1 MNDEQAMHAVSLDD
15 VYHIDRVLAQGPGG
29 MTELVSVGGIGP
41 FVRKKIRHELANRQ
55 AWAALAN
62 CTCPRLP
69 HVEATYELP
78 DMFVV
83 VYDYVPGETLENL
96 VARRSRLKA
105 DEATRLAS
113 QVCEAAGAL
122 HEQGVI
128 HRDISPANVIVAG
141 DGAHLIDL
149 GIARLRN
156 ADAPHDTTQLGTWGF
171 ASPEQYGFAQTDA
184 RSDVYS
190 IGRLL
195 GFTLTGKRPDE
206 QGYDETLAAL
216 GGEGAHARD
225 VALHASAFE
234 PSARYQ
240 SAAEMADALA
250 GRHVGRASNDGRV
263 AGASA
268 SRRGDEG
275 GGRGAA
281 PSPAEA
287 GAGTW
292 QVARADKERAG
303 APTAPAAPATR
314 QGHVRRHAAVVC
326 AACLMLVVAAGAWGA
341 RGARNAADPASAT
354 SGMANSQVESTA
366 GTQPAGSASDAEVV
380 SQASGLADARPSTES
395 GAPDVRDAQ
404 VASQT
409 SASSAGASDGTA
421 SRTHGGV
428 ITNSDDNPLR
438 VDSLTWW
445 MRGSYVRYIAQVT
458 NTSTDTTVRLPSI
471 AIIGRDAEGGVAFA
485 RTPTSAVLTPG
496 QSAWFCDLVDVG
508 TTTLASVEVSPTQP
522 DDHNVSPASGA
533 SEFEV
538 TSLNEVSGVG
548 STLKFA
554 GEVTCVRDDADST
567 DSMVCVTVV
576 LRDEAGSVVGGW
588 STYMNRPARG
598 ESVAFEV
605 TNVDDVPYATAEAH
619 AQAW

>member
-15 VYHIDRVLAQGPGG
+15 VYHVDRVLAQGPGG
-29 MTELVSVGGIGP
+29 VTELVSVDGTGP

-69 HVEATYELP
+69 HIAATYELP
-78 DMFVV
+78 DMFVA
-83 VYDYVPGETLENL
+83 VYDYVPGESLESL
-96 VARRSRLKA
+96 VARRGRL
-105 DEATRLAS
+105 EAGEAARLAS

-122 HEQGVI
+122 HAQGVI
-128 HRDISPANVIVAG
+128 HRDISPANVIVAA

-149 GIARLRN
+149 GIARLRS

-171 ASPEQYGFAQTDA
+171 TSPEQYGFAQTDA

-195 GFTLTGKRPDE
+195 GFMLTGKRPDE
-206 QGYDETLAAL
+206 QGYDEALAAL
-216 GGEGAHARD
+216 GGEDAHARD

-250 GRHVGRASNDGRV
+250 GRRAGRAGDGGRA
-263 AGASA
+263 AGAST
-268 SRRGDEG
+268 SRDAG
-275 GGRGAA
+275 GGEAA
-281 PSPAEA
+281 AANPAGTGTGTWRVAHTDGRRAEA
-287 GAGTW
+287 PA
-292 QVARADKERAG
+292 
-303 APTAPAAPATR
+303 APTAPATR
-314 QGHVRRHAAVVC
+314 RERNRRRAAVAC
-326 AACLMLVVAAGAWGA
+326 AACLVLVVAAAAWGA

-366 GTQPAGSASDAEVV
+366 DMQPAGSASDDAGTIGRT
-380 SQASGLADARPSTES
+380 ASLADAQPGTES
-395 GAPDVRDAQ
+395 GASDVMDAP
-404 VASQT
+404 A
-409 SASSAGASDGTA
+409 ASSTGASDEAA

-438 VDSLTWW
+438 VDGLTWW

-458 NTSTDTTVRLPSI
+458 NTSTDTTVRLPSV
-471 AIIGRDAEGGVAFA
+471 AITGRDAEGGVAFA
-485 RTPTSAVLTPG
+485 RTPTSAVLAPG

-508 TTTLASVEVSPTQP
+508 TTTLASVEVSPMQP

-548 STLKFA
+548 GTLKFA

-576 LRDEAGSVVGGW
+576 LRDEAGNVVGGW
-588 STYMNRPARG
+588 STYVNRPAPG